1 MEDREYFL
9 VYLGRT
15 GGLDPRVQ
23 FGQTITAVLIED
35 NDSKLA
41 HIILSLWYSYVS
53 IITGASVIL
62 DSLLVANS
70 TEGESAEICAVVE
83 SSNSSLGCRVE
94 VEFNITLQ
102 IQGTAGTLLIIYCDS
117 LCISPIY
124 PTDPDD
130 YSGLRSTL
138 TVPECSNRHCVA
150 IELSEDHVVE
160 DETILIIITRTS
172 VSSITYDSSTTTITI
187 RDNDSKKLHFN

>member
-1 MEDREYFL
+1 ML

-15 GGLDPRVQ
+15 GGLDPKVQ

-53 IITGASVIL
+53 IIAGASVRL
-62 DSLLVANS
+62 DSLLIANS
-70 TEGESAEICAVVE
+70 TEGESVEICALVE

-102 IQGTAGTLLIIYCDS
+102 IQGTTGTLLIIYCDS
-117 LCISPIY
+117 LRISPIY

-130 YSGLRSTL
+130 YSCLRSTL
-138 TVPECSNRHCVA
+138 TVPECSTRHCVA

-160 DETILIIITRTS
+160 EDDTILIRITRTS
-172 VSSITYDSSTTTITI
+172 VS
-187 RDNDSKKLHFN
+187 